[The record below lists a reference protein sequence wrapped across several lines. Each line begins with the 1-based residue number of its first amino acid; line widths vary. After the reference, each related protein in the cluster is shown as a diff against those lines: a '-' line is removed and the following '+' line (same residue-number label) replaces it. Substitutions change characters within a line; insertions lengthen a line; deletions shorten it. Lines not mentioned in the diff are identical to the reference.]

1 MNNALPYLALFLNIY
16 HFLTEIFPP
25 CNYKAP
31 SVHGRGKSTY
41 NPEEK
46 KKKNHSRHLPR
57 SVYIVRLQGCVN
69 DD

>member
-1 MNNALPYLALFLNIY
+1 MNNAFPYLALFLNIY

-25 CNYKAP
+25 CNYKAS

-46 KKKNHSRHLPR
+46 KKQTT
-57 SVYIVRLQGCVN
+57 QGIYPDQFTLLGFRVA
-69 DD
+69 

>member
-1 MNNALPYLALFLNIY
+1 MNNALPYLAQFLNIY

-46 KKKNHSRHLPR
+46 KQKQTT
-57 SVYIVRLQGCVN
+57 QGIYRDQFTLLGFRVA
-69 DD
+69 

>member
-25 CNYKAP
+25 YNYKAP

-41 NPEEK
+41 KPEEK
-46 KKKNHSRHLPR
+46 KKQTT
-57 SVYIVRLQGCVN
+57 QGIYRDQFTLLGFRVA
-69 DD
+69 

>member
-31 SVHGRGKSTY
+31 SELERGKSTY

-46 KKKNHSRHLPR
+46 KNT
-57 SVYIVRLQGCVN
+57 QGIYRDQFTLLGFRVA
-69 DD
+69 